1 MRHGEMES
9 EEMCKEHFTMRNCP
23 TRPCSLIPV
32 HIRDYKALALPNTD
46 SLTSQNS
53 SSDSGNSNRTFVAV
67 LPKFEGAFYEDSRS
81 EIRWDFSNGII
92 CPPLYADDSCVI
104 FRIVFIQASEEE
116 SQIYRAMRELEK
128 GFRLKRN
135 FMSRQRELDERDRVR
150 VVDWI
155 SHHHAN
161 FCLKLE
167 TLHLAVS
174 ILDRLLCVVK
184 FPRSKGEAIAAVA
197 LMIASKVEDVA
208 PLKVVILV
216 ENIISYKIKKRAV
229 MQIEQSALYHLNYRA
244 QTPTAYNFA
253 NYFNMLVKSEPLQI
267 ELVNYLLELALRVIT
282 FAGSLPSEVALAA
295 LLLARTILRRDFSR
309 RWMLMHFGRCGIR
322 YEDLETAMCLFFKI
336 FGRASTLAPN
346 VFNEYCKREHFGIAL
361 AWPGVSSY

>member
-1 MRHGEMES
+1 MYSGLRLRSMRHGEMES

-161 FCLKLE
+161 FCLKLLNAVRYFTELHLLKE

-244 QTPTAYNFA
+244 QVAVFSP
-253 NYFNMLVKSEPLQI
+253 YFL
-267 ELVNYLLELALRVIT
+267 
-282 FAGSLPSEVALAA
+282 
-295 LLLARTILRRDFSR
+295 
-309 RWMLMHFGRCGIR
+309 
-322 YEDLETAMCLFFKI
+322 DL
-336 FGRASTLAPN
+336 
-346 VFNEYCKREHFGIAL
+346 
-361 AWPGVSSY
+361 